1 VSRLEEKNLGF
12 RALGE
17 NVRIFPGAKLYGRE
31 FISIGSNVIIDDYVF
46 IYATAPIFIG
56 SYVHIASFTS
66 ISGGGVV
73 VLEDFSGLSSGV
85 RILCGSEDFLGGGLT
100 NPCVPPEYRC
110 VERASVHI
118 GRHAIIGANAVVM
131 PGVSIGEGCA
141 VGAGAV
147 VGKNLEPWGVCVGAP
162 ARRIKT
168 RDSSLILAKETQLII
183 ERPFAPLLP
192 SQFNDYLLDPSL
204 ADSDPTYSKVSR

>member
-1 VSRLEEKNLGF
+1 MSRAEEKNLGF

-100 NPCVPPEYRC
+100 NPCVPQEYRC
-110 VERASVHI
+110 VKRAAVHI
-118 GRHAIIGANAVVM
+118 GRHAIIGANSVVL
-131 PGVSIGEGCA
+131 PGVTVGEGCA

-147 VGKNLEPWGVCVGAP
+147 VGKSLEPWGVCLGSP
-162 ARRIKT
+162 ARRIKP
-168 RDSSLILAKETQLII
+168 RESSVILAKQTQLMI
-183 ERPFAPLLP
+183 EHPFAALEPA
-192 SQFNDYLLDPSL
+192 QFNDFLIDPSL
-204 ADSDPTYSKVSR
+204 ADSDPSYSKVSR